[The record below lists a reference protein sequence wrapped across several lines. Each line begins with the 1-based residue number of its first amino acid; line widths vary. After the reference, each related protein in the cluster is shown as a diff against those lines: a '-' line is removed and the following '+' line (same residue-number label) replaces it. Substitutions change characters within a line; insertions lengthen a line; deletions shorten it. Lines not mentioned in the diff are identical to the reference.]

1 MSTRP
6 LLDGPIHAVPVD
18 ESDKLRRENV
28 QLQNVLRDSREEME
42 RMLQTVDAFMM
53 RLRPLHQ
60 ILAEMFNADPGIMP
74 QSQASSPAPHNQD
87 AWRAWKQQLPGPCAK
102 IIDALLVQ
110 PLTQS
115 QLITYCKMHYTTVS
129 KTLGILKR
137 NGLVEHDGKLLRLKR
152 L

>member
-6 LLDGPIHAVPVD
+6 QLSGPIHAEPVD
-18 ESDKLRRENV
+18 ELAE
-28 QLQNVLRDSREEME
+28 LREEVSDLRE
-42 RMLQTVDAFMM
+42 RLDTLERSYQEDRDRIGGLFYNLRAAFVGNGDMSAS
-53 RLRPLHQ
+53 P
-60 ILAEMFNADPGIMP
+60 P
-74 QSQASSPAPHNQD
+74 QSSGSPTPHNQD

-102 IIDALLVQ
+102 VIDALLIQ

-129 KTLGILKR
+129 KTLSILKR
-137 NGLVEHDGKLLRLKR
+137 NGLVEHDGKLLKLKR